1 MVLSHEL
8 MIQYTARTL
17 KSQNASQMYSKYMQY
32 TVSIYRLYYK
42 ECYTHYLWGLL
53 IGEPFLFL
61 LNWRIY
67 SHINTVSVYGSN

>member
-32 TVSIYRLYYK
+32 TVCVYILYYK
-42 ECYTHYLWGLL
+42 ECYRHYLWGLF
-53 IGEPFLFL
+53 IGEPFQFL
-61 LNWRIY
+61 LSWRIY
-67 SHINTVSVYGSN
+67 SGINTVTVYGFN